1 MARRV
6 TRRFALVLT
15 VLMLLGLLVAQ
26 AGQAASTTAT
36 VLKEV
41 RAQNGMVAAASPI
54 AAQVGVDILK
64 AGGNAVD
71 AAVATAFAIG
81 IVEPNATG
89 IGGEGMMVIYLAKE
103 DKAIAIDYRST
114 APKLAAEKFAK
125 SRMPSTGWQSVA
137 TPGVVAGLSEALEKY
152 GTMSLEQ
159 VLAPSIKL
167 AEEGFP
173 LSETVAQVVEDNYE
187 KILAD
192 PGLSRVFLD
201 NQLPPAPGFIVKN
214 PELAETLRKIAAG
227 GPDVFYRG
235 EVADAIDKAMR
246 ENGGLLT
253 KEDLA
258 AYKPVT
264 RWPARGNYRGYDLI
278 SAPPPVGG
286 ATVIEAMN
294 ILENFDLAS
303 MPYTSV
309 QSIHVISEALKRAF
323 MDNRVYVGDPDFSF
337 VPLQEMLSKDY
348 ARLRASEIRMDR
360 MTPAKEIKPG
370 EFEEAAEILAPT
382 GTEGKYES
390 PSTTHISVA
399 DKDGNMVA
407 LTQTISSFFGAGVMV
422 PGTGII
428 LNNEVYN
435 FSTDPT
441 SPNCIAPGKRM
452 RTTISP
458 TIVLKDGKP
467 LLTIGTPGA
476 GRIISTMTTLL
487 VNIIDHNMSL
497 QEAIEAPRFYV
508 RDGSDSFECES
519 RVPAEV
525 LEGLKSLGYP
535 IDDSSIKAD
544 YDLYFGGAQGVMIDY
559 TTGEFVGA
567 ADPRRDG
574 AAIGY

>member
-1 MARRV
+1 
-6 TRRFALVLT
+6 
-15 VLMLLGLLVAQ
+15 
-26 AGQAASTTAT
+26 
-36 VLKEV
+36 
-41 RAQNGMVAAASPI
+41 
-54 AAQVGVDILK
+54 
-64 AGGNAVD
+64 
-71 AAVATAFAIG
+71 
-81 IVEPNATG
+81 
-89 IGGEGMMVIYLAKE
+89 
-103 DKAIAIDYRST
+103 
-114 APKLAAEKFAK
+114 
-125 SRMPSTGWQSVA
+125 
-137 TPGVVAGLSEALEKY
+137 
-152 GTMSLEQ
+152 
-159 VLAPSIKL
+159 
-167 AEEGFP
+167 
-173 LSETVAQVVEDNYE
+173 
-187 KILAD
+187 
-192 PGLSRVFLD
+192 
-201 NQLPPAPGFIVKN
+201 
-214 PELAETLRKIAAG
+214 
-227 GPDVFYRG
+227 
-235 EVADAIDKAMR
+235 
-246 ENGGLLT
+246 
-253 KEDLA
+253 
-258 AYKPVT
+258 
-264 RWPARGNYRGYDLI
+264 
-278 SAPPPVGG
+278 
-286 ATVIEAMN
+286 
-294 ILENFDLAS
+294 
-303 MPYTSV
+303 
-309 QSIHVISEALKRAF
+309 
-323 MDNRVYVGDPDFSF
+323 
-337 VPLQEMLSKDY
+337 
-348 ARLRASEIRMDR
+348 

>member
-1 MARRV
+1 MSGRV
-6 TRRFALVLT
+6 TRRFTLVLAVVT
-15 VLMLLGLLVAQ
+15 LLALLVAQ
-26 AGQAASTTAT
+26 VGQATSTT

-41 RAQNGMVAAASPI
+41 RAKNGMVAAASPI

-71 AAVATAFAIG
+71 AAVAAAFAIG
-81 IVEPNATG
+81 VVEPNATG
-89 IGGEGMMVIYLAKE
+89 IGGEGMMVIYLANEK
-103 DKAIAIDYRST
+103 KAVAIDYRST
-114 APKLAAEKFAK
+114 APKLAAEKFANSK
-125 SRMPSTGWQSVA
+125 MPSKGWESVA
-137 TPGVVAGLSEALEKY
+137 TPGVVAGLCEALQKY
-152 GTMSLEQ
+152 GTMTLEQ

-173 LSETVAQVVEDNYE
+173 LSPTVAQVIEDNYE
-187 KILAD
+187 TILSD
-192 PGLSRVFLD
+192 PGLAKVFLD
-201 NQLPPAPGFIVKN
+201 NGLPPAPGFIVKN
-214 PELAETLRKIAAG
+214 PELAETLRKIAKG

-235 EVADAIDKAMR
+235 EIADAIDKAMR

-258 AYKPVT
+258 AYKPII
-264 RWPARGNYRGYDLI
+264 RWPARGNYRGYELI

-294 ILENFDLAS
+294 ILENFDLGS

-323 MDNRVYVGDPDFSF
+323 TDNRAYVGDPDFSF
-337 VPLQEMLSKDY
+337 VPLQEMLSEEY
-348 ARLRASEIRMDR
+348 AKLRAAEIRMDR
-360 MTPAKEIKPG
+360 MTPAKEILPGKFEKP
-370 EFEEAAEILAPT
+370 AAALAPT

-399 DKDGNMVA
+399 DKYGNMVA
-407 LTQTISSFFGAGVMV
+407 LTQTLSSFFGAGVMV

-428 LNNEVYN
+428 LNNEIYN
-435 FSTDPT
+435 FSTDAA
-441 SPNCIAPGKRM
+441 SPNRIAPGKRM

-467 LLTIGTPGA
+467 FLTIGTPGA

-487 VNIIDHNMSL
+487 VNIIDHNMGL

-508 RDGSDSFECES
+508 RDGSDNFECES
-519 RVPAEV
+519 RMPAEL

-535 IDDSSIKAD
+535 IKESSVKGD

-559 TTGEFVGA
+559 ATGEFVGA